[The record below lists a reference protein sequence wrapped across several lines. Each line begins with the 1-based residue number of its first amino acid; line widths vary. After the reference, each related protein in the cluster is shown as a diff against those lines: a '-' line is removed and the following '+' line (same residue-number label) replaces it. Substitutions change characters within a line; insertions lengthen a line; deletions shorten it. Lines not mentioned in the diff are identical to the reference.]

1 MQLQKTFLEEVHS
14 AMTLLG
20 QSVEEIVADDK
31 VSLKT
36 ATRNLIKQSQMGIKR
51 SDDPADINHFDEEH
65 ELLEDLI
72 EAAEIRLA

>member
-36 ATRNLIKQSQMGIKR
+36 ATRNLIK
-51 SDDPADINHFDEEH
+51 
-65 ELLEDLI
+65 
-72 EAAEIRLA
+72 